1 MGVDFG
7 SVRAALGTGKFPTA
21 LVRSMELT
29 SSTFATGGLRTARTL
44 MCFGAAG
51 VETTRV
57 EGFTP
62 IREVPFRFSLLR
74 TTLTECSQAFARTL
88 ERGKAC
94 EVASE
99 DAFSEVSLGVLGPS
113 IMDMRARG
121 GRIERTAISLCKM
134 KGTDGAEVSGLKASG
149 AYSSFSVLF

>member
-1 MGVDFG
+1 M
-7 SVRAALGTGKFPTA
+7 TQ
-21 LVRSMELT
+21 
-29 SSTFATGGLRTARTL
+29 
-44 MCFGAAG
+44 
-51 VETTRV
+51 V

-74 TTLTECSQAFARTL
+74 TTLTECSRAFARTL

-113 IMDMRARG
+113 IMDLRARG
-121 GRIERTAISLCKM
+121 GRIERTAISLCETI
-134 KGTDGAEVSGLKASG
+134 GIDGAEVFGVTASG
-149 AYSSFSVLF
+149 A